1 MIQEAVLS
9 TIKPLLETR
18 VFAYDFLRRTFLVEP
33 SQDYL
38 RSLSENQLVSAF
50 PFQEEDPELAEG
62 TAKVQDYLNTQDV
75 LSAEGYDR
83 LHWDYTRLF
92 IGPYSLPAPP
102 WESAYL
108 NKDKLLFQ
116 EETRRVRLAYL
127 KYGFLPKHYQ
137 QEADDHL
144 GLELDF
150 MYQLANLTVEK
161 AVVGDLDGFKEL
173 LQDQAD
179 FLEQHLLLWVP
190 AFAKNVRLS
199 ANTGFYQGMARMLQG
214 FIQID
219 GRAVKEL
226 LDIECKFKFFGGEH
240 SHGKSH

>member
-1 MIQEAVLS
+1 MTQEAAFS
-9 TIKPLLETR
+9 PIKPLLATR
-18 VFAYDFLRRTFLVEP
+18 VFAYDFLRRTFLTEP
-33 SQDYL
+33 SRDYL
-38 RSLSENQLVSAF
+38 RSLKENRLAGDF
-50 PFQEEDPELAEG
+50 PFQEEEPGIGEG
-62 TAKVQDYLNTQDV
+62 AAKVQDYLNTQDV

-102 WESAYL
+102 WESVYL

-127 KYGFLPKHYQ
+127 KYAFLPKHYQ

-150 MYQLANLTVEK
+150 MYQLANLTLEK
-161 AVVGDLDGFKEL
+161 GAAGDQDGFKEL
-173 LQDQAD
+173 LRDQGD
-179 FLEQHLLLWVP
+179 FLKQHLLLWVP
-190 AFAKNVRLS
+190 AFAANVRAS
-199 ANTGFYQGMARMLQG
+199 ADTGFYQGMARILQG

-219 GRAVKEL
+219 GLALQELSAVEL
-226 LDIECKFKFFGGEH
+226 
-240 SHGKSH
+240 